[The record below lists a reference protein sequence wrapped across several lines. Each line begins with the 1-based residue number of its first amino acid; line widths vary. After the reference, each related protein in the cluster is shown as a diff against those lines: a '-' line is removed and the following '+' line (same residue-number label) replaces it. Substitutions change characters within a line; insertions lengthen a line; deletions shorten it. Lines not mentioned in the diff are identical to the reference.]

1 MNIQYHFSVLVLSVV
16 LERSDLGFYNTIGPF
31 TPYTR
36 ADPAG
41 APAWRPPGA
50 SGPPAFSCF
59 GCVGPGAI
67 VATPPPSPRRHS
79 RGCLSSNRRR
89 CALSLCSFLHPQ
101 RSHSISSTNTPSR
114 LSNCCPRS
122 HVVIAR
128 PPLPPSSPL
137 PPRRRLSQV
146 RARCNSDAS
155 PRTRSSTLA
164 PMRLSLPHRRRIPLL
179 LQPLRFQSRRLSRRP
194 RMTPLRYPALRSCAQ
209 TLPNSPAL
217 SSLVARPSARPRRTE
232 PSTAPPALLPPCPSS
247 GALRL
252 QLQH

>member
-1 MNIQYHFSVLVLSVV
+1 
-16 LERSDLGFYNTIGPF
+16 
-31 TPYTR
+31 
-36 ADPAG
+36 
-41 APAWRPPGA
+41 
-50 SGPPAFSCF
+50 
-59 GCVGPGAI
+59 
-67 VATPPPSPRRHS
+67 
-79 RGCLSSNRRR
+79 
-89 CALSLCSFLHPQ
+89 
-101 RSHSISSTNTPSR
+101 
-114 LSNCCPRS
+114 
-122 HVVIAR
+122 
-128 PPLPPSSPL
+128 
-137 PPRRRLSQV
+137 LSQV